1 MSLRMRLIISYAL
14 IVILCLSIVAV
25 AVTIIIQGYRDQIVM
40 AQLNE
45 AGRPVLNQI
54 RLLAR
59 GQTTAT
65 ELWANI
71 KDQAQK
77 KDFHILL
84 VEEDGNIFRQV
95 TPGATQT
102 DRAIEIPE
110 GELPH
115 NISQLTRGTF
125 QTASGRRFNF
135 TAYPIDKLF
144 RTQGQGR
151 MNTLV
156 VAMPRNGA
164 LAVWL
169 SLARPFLLTGLI
181 AFAVS
186 IVVAFLLARS
196 FYRPVQRITQAA
208 ERIAQGQYDQ
218 EVPLAGPK
226 EMQTLAI
233 RFNEMAGKVKQSQQ
247 QLRHFV
253 ADISHQ
259 LKSPLTSIQGF
270 AQALLDGTAE
280 DSETRLKAAQII
292 EDESRRMRR
301 QVDELLEL
309 SRMQSGQ
316 VEMSHELV
324 DLKELLIQCQEIF
337 ILRAEDKKINLKTE
351 IEPLMPAIGDIDHLE
366 QVFGNLLDNA
376 FKNCPAGGEVAIIGR
391 NSGADFVSI
400 TVADSGPGIPPE
412 QLPYV
417 FERFYQAGGLRTGVG
432 LGLAIAR
439 EIVFAHGGD
448 IEVGSNPGEKTK
460 FTVTL
465 PTGAS
470 DTKKQ

>member
-1 MSLRMRLIISYAL
+1 MSLRMRLIISYTL
-14 IVILCLSIVAV
+14 IVALCLSIVAV
-25 AVTIIIQGYRDQIVM
+25 AVSVIIQSYRDQIVM
-40 AQLNE
+40 AQLNDF
-45 AGRPVLNQI
+45 GRPVLNQI
-54 RLLAR
+54 RLVAR

-65 ELWANI
+65 ELWVYM
-71 KDQAQK
+71 KEQAQK
-77 KDFHILL
+77 NDFHILL
-84 VEEDGNIFRQV
+84 VDADGNLFRQV
-95 TPGATQT
+95 TPGATRT
-102 DRAIEIPE
+102 DRSIEIPE

-125 QTASGRRFNF
+125 QTGAGRKFNF
-135 TAYPIDKLF
+135 TAYPIDRLF
-144 RTQGQGR
+144 RNQGQVK

-156 VAMPRNGA
+156 VAVQRSGA
-164 LAVWL
+164 LAIWV
-169 SLARPFLLTGLI
+169 SLARPFLLAGLI
-181 AFAVS
+181 ALAVS
-186 IVVAFLLARS
+186 VVIAFLMARS
-196 FYRPVQRITQAA
+196 FYRPIQRITQAA
-208 ERIAQGQYDQ
+208 ERVAQGQYDQ
-218 EVPLAGPK
+218 EVPIDGPEEIKVLAVG
-226 EMQTLAI
+226 
-233 RFNEMAGKVKQSQQ
+233 FNEMAGKIKQSQQ

-292 EDESRRMRR
+292 EDESKRMRR

-316 VEMSHELV
+316 IQMSRELV
-324 DLKELLIQCQEIF
+324 DLKELLMQCHEIF
-337 ILRAEDKKINLKTE
+337 VHRAQEKSIKLQAE
-351 IEPLMPAIGDIDHLE
+351 FEPLMPAIGDIDRLE

-376 FKNCPAGGEVAIIGR
+376 LKNCPIGGEVDIIGH
-391 NSGADFVSI
+391 NSGASFVSI

-448 IEVGSNPGEKTK
+448 IEVSSNPGDKTR

-465 PTGAS
+465 PTSTA
-470 DTKKQ
+470 DPR